1 LKFDLEGKMK
11 RGINANPQSE
21 FRQRLPAQLAE
32 RELQHLELILAN
44 YVERSPESS
53 RLPNR
58 YWDMRVA
65 QLDTDYDLV
74 PTQSQRVAML
84 QRRLA
89 QLDTAI
95 ESANHGANNEA
106 AAEAPAEVE
115 EAQPKRVAA

>member
-11 RGINANPQSE
+11 RVTANPQSE

-53 RLPNR
+53 RLPTR

-74 PTQSQRVAML
+74 PTQSQRVATL

-95 ESANHGANNEA
+95 ESARNEA
-106 AAEAPAEVE
+106 DALSDAED
-115 EAQPKRVAA
+115 AQPKRVAA